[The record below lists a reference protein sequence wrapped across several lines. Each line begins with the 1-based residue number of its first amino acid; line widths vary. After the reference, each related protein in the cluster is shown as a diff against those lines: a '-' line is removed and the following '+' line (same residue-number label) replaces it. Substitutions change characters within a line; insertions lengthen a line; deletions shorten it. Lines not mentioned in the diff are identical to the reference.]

1 MYGHGFRYAQLSP
14 PSGHKSS
21 LAACRLGSAVLEMG
35 KKKKNKSIIPS
46 KSLTYLSS
54 RPFFV
59 LANIVFQFDVHHNQI
74 DSRSSSVSSLT
85 GDGQDGTYKVNGRKI
100 PLTVH
105 SILFYSLGIVLPI
118 LTHQSRMNSLKP
130 CHILKSLSITTT
142 VGLSFG
148 VEYISM
154 WGRK

>member
-1 MYGHGFRYAQLSP
+1 MQCSPWTRGVCRIERRTNSIVHTFAISQRIKVCVLKFFLYCKVVLSGHARNSYHYQDTPLVARDMQDWVVYEHGFRYAQLSP

-74 DSRSSSVSSLT
+74 D
-85 GDGQDGTYKVNGRKI
+85 
-100 PLTVH
+100 
-105 SILFYSLGIVLPI
+105 
-118 LTHQSRMNSLKP
+118 RMARIK
-130 CHILKSLSITTT
+130 
-142 VGLSFG
+142 
-148 VEYISM
+148 
-154 WGRK
+154 